1 MLDRVGPERDAQ
13 VRQEFPS
20 RGGISRGVNLAKG
33 SAMDQ
38 VQGLSFGRKLILGG
52 GVLLLISTFL
62 NWQSI
67 EVFGQDFGRNAWHGF
82 WGVVLGLMT
91 IALIVWVLGRA
102 FNMQLPSGQPEALI
116 ALVLGVLILIFAVI
130 KVLTDDAVHWPAY
143 VGILLAAVIA
153 YGAWLNFQ
161 ASSDELPGQTRATMT
176 AGAGPEPTAPP
187 TPTAPTPTD
196 RAETPP
202 PADDV

>member
-1 MLDRVGPERDAQ
+1 MEQLQ
-13 VRQEFPS
+13 S
-20 RGGISRGVNLAKG
+20 
-33 SAMDQ
+33 
-38 VQGLSFGRKLILGG
+38 LSFARKLILGG
-52 GVLLLISTFL
+52 AVLLLIDTFL
-62 NWQSI
+62 DWQHVSVDTPI
-67 EVFGQDFGRNAWHGF
+67 GDISGGASAWHGF

-161 ASSDELPGQTRATMT
+161 ASSDELPGRTQAVT
-176 AGAGPEPTAPP
+176 AGAVPEPNPPP